1 MNLENVTTPYSRAIV
16 RLLKGPVDN
25 TSRLWNDVLHYQVEI
40 QKYVALIGLELIVK
54 RDEGFAYVKQLEDSE
69 GNTLGLIPRKPLGF
83 EVSILLIILRQM
95 LEEFD
100 SDLNELYATERYVT
114 AEELKERIEIFLPER
129 FNRVK
134 MIGEI
139 ESHIGKI
146 VELGYLREQ
155 KRDTGGAV
163 YQIHRIIK
171 EKVTL
176 DKLQDFKNQLAEYA
190 QQVKPADN

>member
-1 MNLENVTTPYSRAIV
+1 MNLEHVMTPYSRAVV
-16 RLLKGPVDN
+16 RLLKGPVDS
-25 TSRLWNDVLHYQVEI
+25 TSRLWNNVLHYQTEI
-40 QKYVALIGLELIVK
+40 QKYVGLIGLELIVK
-54 RDEGFAYVKQLEDSE
+54 KDEGFAYVKQLEDSE

-83 EVSILLIILRQM
+83 EVSIILILLRQM

-114 AEELKERIEIFLPER
+114 AEELKERVELFLPER

-134 MIGEI
+134 LLSEI

-146 VELGYLREQ
+146 VELGYLKEVKRE
-155 KRDTGGAV
+155 TGGSV

-176 DKLQDFKNQLAEYA
+176 DKLLDFKNKLQEY
-190 QQVKPADN
+190 VESV